1 MLRAAKKFDF
11 LFVVMIGSPGM
22 LYSQATQ
29 VAFTEQ
35 VKRHG
40 QPENVALPVEDAKAL
55 IPAERLEQQL
65 VEAKKELEDREQ
77 EKLKTAEA
85 NP

>member
-35 VKRHG
+35 VIGHG